1 MSDKHTGFEIDLIY
15 TVIHNHDVIVR
26 STVFRNPLS
35 VNGRQGNNYG
45 KGNNPIRYSARLH
58 RVMSA
63 TVDFE
68 NERGG
73 YYCTYLSGSW
83 ARERIVEETKLQ
95 PGTFSIGSTRG
106 TSSHVHNPFFAISR
120 GGPSNENNG
129 DIFGFALVQGNHVM
143 EAERNEVGRI
153 RINAISTQCA
163 FHGR

>member
-1 MSDKHTGFEIDLIY
+1 MDDSETGLITGTPNQEGYYVIGVKVEEYRNGVYLGEIIRDFRFLVVDCEVATSSVPIADIY
-15 TVIHNHDVIVR
+15 CDG
-26 STVFRNPLS
+26 L
-35 VNGRQGNNYG
+35 
-45 KGNNPIRYSARLH
+45 
-58 RVMSA
+58 

-129 DIFGFALVQGNHVM
+129 DIFGFALVYHY
-143 EAERNEVGRI
+143 
-153 RINAISTQCA
+153 
-163 FHGR
+163 